1 MMGHNFLILLRFII
15 TYEIVMSDEQNE
27 KTCSFFRVRISSQ
40 LAGES

>member
-15 TYEIVMSDEQNE
+15 TNEIVMSDEQNE
-27 KTCSFFRVRISSQ
+27 KNLFFFRVRNSSQ